1 MIRLLVLLALCVPV
15 GARAA
20 ESTPVATPRS
30 IATLVSESDAYAPG
44 QTLRLGLRLRLAP
57 GWHSYWSNPGDAGAA
72 PTLALDLPPGA
83 KAGALR
89 FPAPHLLLEGGLAAY
104 AYQGDVLLPVS
115 VTLPA
120 AGAAIIVGHADFLA
134 CANVCVPEHAEL
146 RLALPVGRPAPAA
159 EAALF
164 AGAERRLPQPSPF
177 SAVIAPD
184 GQLIVRGPGLGAATI
199 RSAYLYPDAAG
210 VIAQAAPQPLA
221 LGEGRLALRLAAAGP
236 NAFVHGISGVLA
248 LTDRGGAAS
257 WYALAAT
264 PGVASPEASESI
276 VATGLWASLGLAL
289 LGGLVLNLMPC
300 VFPVLA
306 MKAVALSRLAG
317 TAQREV
323 RVQSMLYSAGVV
335 ASFTL
340 LGAVLLVLRVVSG
353 FAGWGTQFQSP
364 LFVAGMAW
372 LLFGVGLA
380 LSGGWAGLAMGRLG
394 GIGQARAAAGGR
406 VGALATGGLAVLVA
420 TPCTAPFMASALAAA
435 FAAPLPAALGIF
447 VTMGIG
453 LALPTLALALR
464 PGIAGWLPRPG
475 AWMDVL
481 RQALAFP
488 MYAASLWL
496 LWVLARE
503 AGPNAVLVAG
513 AGALLIAFAAWALR
527 VSAGASMAR
536 RRLGRSLA
544 IGSLA
549 ALALCLA
556 ALRVVP
562 PAASGQ
568 AVAGQEPFSAAR
580 LASLRAAGRPVFVDL
595 TADWCLT
602 CMVNERVALS
612 PAAVRAAFAAQDV
625 AYLRGDWTRD
635 DPEITR
641 FLREQGRQ
649 GVPLYLIYRR
659 GAASPLTLPQIL
671 TEADVLK
678 ALEG

>member
-1 MIRLLVLLALCVPV
+1 MIRLMLLLGLVLGLPPA
-15 GARAA
+15 ARAA
-20 ESTPVATPRS
+20 ESAPMASAHTT
-30 IATLVSESDAYAPG
+30 ATLVSDSDAYAPG
-44 QTLRLGLRLRLAP
+44 QTRRLGLRLRLAP
-57 GWHSYWSNPGDAGAA
+57 GWHSYWSNPGDAGAP
-72 PTLALDLPPGA
+72 PTLALDLPLGA
-83 KAGALR
+83 KAGTLR

-104 AYQGDVLLPVS
+104 AYEGDVLLPVG

-120 AGAAIIVGHADFLA
+120 SGRTTIVGHADWLA
-134 CANVCVPEHAEL
+134 CANVCVPEHADL
-146 RLALPVGRPAPAA
+146 QLALSPGSPSASA
-159 EAALF
+159 EAMLF
-164 AGAERRLPQPSPF
+164 ASAERRLPQPSPF
-177 SAVIAPD
+177 SAVVAPD

-199 RSAYLYPDAAG
+199 RSAYLYPDVAG
-210 VIAQAAPQPLA
+210 VIAQAAPQSLA
-221 LGEGRLALRLAAAGP
+221 LGEGRLALRLTAAGP
-236 NAFVHGISGVLA
+236 NAFAHGISGVLA
-248 LTDRGGAAS
+248 LTDRGGASS
-257 WYALAAT
+257 WYMLSAK
-264 PGVASPEASESI
+264 PGIASPEASESI

-323 RVQSMLYSAGVV
+323 RVQSLLYSAGVV

-380 LSGGWAGLAMGRLG
+380 LSGGWAGLTMGRFG
-394 GIGQARAAAGGR
+394 GIGQAQAAAGGR
-406 VGALATGGLAVLVA
+406 IGALATGGLAVL
-420 TPCTAPFMASALAAA
+420 
-435 FAAPLPAALGIF
+435 ALGIF

-503 AGPNAVLVAG
+503 AGANAVLVAG
-513 AGALLIAFAAWALR
+513 AGALLIAFAAWVLQ
-527 VSAGASMAR
+527 VSAAASMAR

-544 IGSLA
+544 LGSLA

-562 PAASGQ
+562 PAASSQ
-568 AVAGQEPFSAAR
+568 ALAGQEPFSAAR

-612 PAAVRAAFAAQDV
+612 PAAVRAAFATQGV
-625 AYLRGDWTRD
+625 AYLRGDWTRA

-649 GVPLYLIYRR
+649 GVPLYLIYRP

-671 TEADVLK
+671 TEAEVLK
-678 ALEG
+678 ALRG

>member
-1 MIRLLVLLALCVPV
+1 MIRLLLLLVLCVPL
-15 GARAA
+15 AA
-20 ESTPVATPRS
+20 QASESAPAVTPRS
-30 IATLVSESDAYAPG
+30 TATLVSASDVYAPG
-44 QTLRLGLRLRLAP
+44 RALRLGLRLRLAP
-57 GWHSYWSNPGDAGAA
+57 GWHSYWSNPGDAGA
-72 PTLALDLPPGA
+72 PPSLALDLP
-83 KAGALR
+83 AGARAGRLQ
-89 FPAPHLLLEGGLAAY
+89 FPAPELLLEGGLAAY
-104 AYQGDVLLPVS
+104 AYAGDVLLPVS

-120 AGAAIIVGHADFLA
+120 SGAVTIVGHADWLA
-134 CANVCVPEHAEL
+134 CANVCVPEHADL
-146 RLALPVGRPAPAA
+146 RLSLSPGSPAPSA
-159 EAALF
+159 ETALF
-164 AGAERRLPQPSPF
+164 AAAERRLPLPSPF

-184 GQLIVRGPGLGAATI
+184 GQLIVRGPGLSAATI

-210 VIAQAAPQPLA
+210 VIAQAAPQRLA

-236 NAFVHGISGVLA
+236 GAFGHGISGVLA
-248 LTDRGGAAS
+248 LTDRGGATS
-257 WYALAAT
+257 WYSLAAK
-264 PGVASPEASESI
+264 PGVVSPEASDGI

-323 RVQSMLYSAGVV
+323 RVQSLLYSTGVV

-340 LGAVLLVLRVVSG
+340 LGAVLLVLRVASG

-380 LSGGWAGLAMGRLG
+380 LSGGWPILSMGRLG
-394 GIGQARAAAGGR
+394 GIGARASAGGR
-406 VGALATGGLAVLVA
+406 AGALATGGLAVLVA

-453 LALPTLALALR
+453 LALPTLALAVR

-488 MYAASLWL
+488 LYAASLWL

-503 AGPNAVLVAG
+503 AGSDSVLVAG
-513 AGALLIAFAAWALR
+513 AGALLIAFAAWVLR
-527 VSAGASMAR
+527 VSAAAGALPR
-536 RRLGRSLA
+536 RVGRGLA
-544 IGSLA
+544 VGSLA
-549 ALALCLA
+549 ALGLCLA
-556 ALRVVP
+556 VLHAAPVV
-562 PAASGQ
+562 ASQ

-580 LASLRAAGRPVFVDL
+580 LASLRAEGRPVFVDL

-602 CMVNERVALS
+602 CVVNERVALS
-612 PAAVRAAFAAQDV
+612 PAAVRAAFAAHDV

-649 GVPLYLIYRR
+649 GVPLYLVYRR

-671 TEADVLK
+671 TEGDVLK
-678 ALEG
+678 ALAG